1 MKLRYLITIILAAFI
16 SGIAVAEPTV
26 YLQNKPNVVVTAD
39 QPTFTIKLASN
50 PTTGYSWFLREY
62 HPTFLTPV
70 RHKFEPASNKALMG
84 APGFELW
91 TFHVKREAFVVPQ
104 QTILRF
110 VYVRPWEAPGR
121 TQQVVFR
128 VSSVAKH

>member
-1 MKLRYLITIILAAFI
+1 MKLGCWVTIILAAFI
-16 SGIAVAEPTV
+16 SRIAVAEPAV
-26 YLQNKPNVVVTAD
+26 YLQNKPNVVITAD

-70 RHKFEPASNKALMG
+70 RHQFEPASNRALMG

-91 TFHVKREAFVVPQ
+91 TFRVKREAFVVPQ

-110 VYVRPWEAPGR
+110 VYIRPWETPGR
-121 TQQVVFR
+121 TQQIVFR